1 MSHRAD
7 GLDGIVEDMAPN
19 FAERYGYRQARDA
32 IQFESMDAP
41 LRNAL
46 WDAIRTTALVVFDT
60 VAFTNRR
67 ISEPSVQ
74 LAYSIWN
81 GHFKRSTDTI
91 PEHWF
96 QTQKVLRD
104 EFMLCE
110 WFDAYSFLEYLA
122 QKAMRSDD
130 LVKLANQYMEREKAG
145 YRFVGKQIVPITDE
159 SELES
164 IDAAVSA
171 SSAPVATHLNTALA
185 YLSNRT
191 NPDYRNSVKESISA
205 VEAAVQAMTGK
216 GKATL
221 GDALKSI
228 APPLH
233 PAFSGALSKLY
244 GYTNDEGGVRHALS
258 EEPKVDFAEAK
269 FMLVACTAFINF
281 IRERTTKPLA

>member
-1 MSHRAD
+1 MS
-7 GLDGIVEDMAPN
+7 PS
-19 FAERYGYRQARDA
+19 FAERYGYRPVRDA
-32 IQFESMDAP
+32 IQFESMDVP

-46 WDAIRTTALVVFDT
+46 WDAIRSIGLVVIDPG
-60 VAFTNRR
+60 AFTNRR

-74 LAYSIWN
+74 LAYAIWN
-81 GHFKRSTDTI
+81 GYFKRPTDTV
-91 PEHWF
+91 PEHWY

-104 EFMLCE
+104 YFMSCE
-110 WFDAYSFLEYLA
+110 WFDAYSFLEFVA
-122 QKAMRSDD
+122 QKALRGDD
-130 LVKLANQYMEREKAG
+130 LVNLASRYMKREMAG
-145 YRFVGKQIVPITDE
+145 YRFVAKQVVPITDP

-164 IDAAVSA
+164 IDTAIGG
-171 SSAPVATHLNTALA
+171 SSAPVATHLKTALA

-205 VEAAVQAMTGK
+205 VEAAVQALTGS

-221 GDALKSI
+221 GDALKAI

-244 GYTNDEGGVRHALS
+244 GYTSDEGGVRHALS
-258 EEPKVDFAEAK
+258 KEPNVDFAEAK

-281 IRERTTKPLA
+281 LRDRNSKPLA